1 MTGKHYTLCLFIFAI
16 LNSSIL
22 SKTLEEDREYIQK
35 LQAECENNKKF
46 IVKRQYSVECLTT
59 HQHYNSLSTKR
70 YSESTALRRENVRIG
85 GFNLWHPGS
94 QNSIHK
100 DYKLVAKIIN
110 DFDVISALELL
121 PLVNIDLKNNNSVL
135 DYLDET
141 PRRIKNLKNDYR
153 AAVRAGND
161 DDAED
166 IKAEIT
172 RLERDLKK
180 APKLYRSPGYLKLLT
195 ELRKLDD
202 TWSLILSPRGDS
214 AKVIHVKELTGFF
227 YRGRTVKPITNDHCQ
242 ETYKK
247 SKGKKIA
254 CFPNLRKSF
263 MNRETSFVFSRR
275 PLLASFKSGNFDFSL
290 LTSHVVFTSP
300 HPVEKREE
308 MERILGPSFGVKEY
322 HGIGVGVDSQNYARF
337 AESKVILE
345 LMDKLKSKYKEKDIL
360 YIGDM
365 NLKVRNAYWS
375 TLLKDHSEPHLLVE
389 DATSLS
395 TSQYNSQGERT
406 NAMASNYDHFISP
419 NGSFSNCLK
428 RNGEYDVKRIPYL
441 SGDVK
446 QYIQENY
453 IVRSKRLKNTIFE
466 EEASESVEEPFVNDY
481 GLTRDGRKLLATQL
495 SNYSK
500 KLSKVY
506 TVKRDEIVKDDS
518 KNELKLKYFE
528 ERVFLSQLKRST
540 FYRVYKEL
548 ISDHYPI
555 LMKCSNK

>member
-1 MTGKHYTLCLFIFAI
+1 
-16 LNSSIL
+16 
-22 SKTLEEDREYIQK
+22 
-35 LQAECENNKKF
+35 
-46 IVKRQYSVECLTT
+46 
-59 HQHYNSLSTKR
+59 
-70 YSESTALRRENVRIG
+70 
-85 GFNLWHPGS
+85 
-94 QNSIHK
+94 
-100 DYKLVAKIIN
+100 
-110 DFDVISALELL
+110 
-121 PLVNIDLKNNNSVL
+121 
-135 DYLDET
+135 
-141 PRRIKNLKNDYR
+141 
-153 AAVRAGND
+153 
-161 DDAED
+161 
-166 IKAEIT
+166 
-172 RLERDLKK
+172 
-180 APKLYRSPGYLKLLT
+180 
-195 ELRKLDD
+195 
-202 TWSLILSPRGDS
+202 
-214 AKVIHVKELTGFF
+214 
-227 YRGRTVKPITNDHCQ
+227 
-242 ETYKK
+242 
-247 SKGKKIA
+247 
-254 CFPNLRKSF
+254 
-263 MNRETSFVFSRR
+263 
-275 PLLASFKSGNFDFSL
+275 
-290 LTSHVVFTSP
+290 
-300 HPVEKREE
+300 
-308 MERILGPSFGVKEY
+308 
-322 HGIGVGVDSQNYARF
+322 
-337 AESKVILE
+337 
-345 LMDKLKSKYKEKDIL
+345 
-360 YIGDM
+360 M